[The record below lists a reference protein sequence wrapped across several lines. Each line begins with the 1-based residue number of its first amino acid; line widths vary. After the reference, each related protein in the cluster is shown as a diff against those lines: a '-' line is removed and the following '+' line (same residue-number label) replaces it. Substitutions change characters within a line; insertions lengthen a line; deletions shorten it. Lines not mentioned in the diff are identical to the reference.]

1 MNRKKLQL
9 DYNNLVRQI
18 LDLLNNSDDETVREG
33 AYYVGIGLE
42 LLTSYLKDVATLA
55 IEQNNQELLDICKAL
70 WIVTQEGGE
79 KYEEIR

>member
-18 LDLLNNSDDETVREG
+18 LELLNNSDDETVREG

-42 LLTSYLKDVATLA
+42 LLTSYLRDVATLA

-70 WIVTQEGGE
+70 WIVAEKGE
-79 KYEEIR
+79 EYEEIR

>member
-33 AYYVGIGLE
+33 AYYVGIGLK

-70 WIVTQEGGE
+70 WIVT
-79 KYEEIR
+79 